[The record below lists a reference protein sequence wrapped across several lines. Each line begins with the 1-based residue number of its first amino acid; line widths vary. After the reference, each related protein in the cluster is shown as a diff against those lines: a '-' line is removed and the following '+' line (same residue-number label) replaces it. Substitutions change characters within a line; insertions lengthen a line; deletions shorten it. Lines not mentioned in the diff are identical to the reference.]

1 MAAKINVKPLTGLL
15 VVVALL
21 FVVAG
26 VIYMTK
32 TAANLPAFFPGHVKA
47 GGSGAAHKHTK
58 HGLAMFGLAAVSLV
72 GAWFSTAPER
82 T

>member
-26 VIYMTK
+26 VLYMTK
-32 TAANLPAFFPGHVKA
+32 TAANLPAFFPGHQA
-47 GGSGAAHKHTK
+47 GSAHKHTK
-58 HGLAMFGLAAVSLV
+58 HGLAMFGLAVISV
-72 GAWFSTAPER
+72 IGAWFSTAPER